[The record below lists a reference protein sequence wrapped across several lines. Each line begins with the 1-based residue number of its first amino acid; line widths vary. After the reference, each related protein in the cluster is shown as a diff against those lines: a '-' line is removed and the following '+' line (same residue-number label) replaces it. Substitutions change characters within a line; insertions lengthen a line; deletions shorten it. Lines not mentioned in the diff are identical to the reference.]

1 MSLSHGSPQNLSI
14 VPLGAGDL
22 IDRATRFYRKH
33 FATLFLIAAPP
44 VVAGTLFSV
53 GWLLLSRMIFF
64 TTEAYD
70 PFESGAFAAFSFVGA
85 LAIWFTQTVATLVV
99 MGGASR
105 NLVRHILHGE
115 PITFA
120 DTYRNAWSRFSG
132 LTVASAII
140 VTVLSAIGFII
151 VFAGAFVWL
160 LVLGLVALVL
170 VSLPST
176 SAIVSVIAAIFA
188 VVTVFLA
195 FCFVA
200 CRFAYVPQM
209 MLVEDE
215 GVFSSIGRSI
225 NLANGTALRFA
236 ALLGFTTVAT
246 YSALAVLYIPL
257 LWYAWIAGIDFG
269 PFAEAV
275 SPAWFEIAS
284 QLIWQASLIVLT
296 PVWMIGL
303 CLLYVDQRVRL
314 EGYDIELM
322 AARRL
327 GEIPDVPDQYLNPLQ
342 PALGARAE
350 PKGVPSA
357 GQPQSSPGITTLGL
371 K

>member
-1 MSLSHGSPQNLSI
+1 MSLNHGSSQNLSI

-22 IDRATRFYRKH
+22 IDRAIRFYRKY
-33 FATLFLIAAPP
+33 FTTLFLIAAPP

-53 GWLLLSRMIFF
+53 GWLLLARTIFF
-64 TTEAYD
+64 TGEGYD
-70 PFESGAFAAFSFVGA
+70 PFESGAFAAFTFVGG

-105 NLVRHILHGE
+105 NFVRHLLHGE

-140 VTVLSAIGFII
+140 VVVLALIGSV
-151 VFAGAFVWL
+151 VFFVGAFVWL
-160 LVLGLVALVL
+160 FIIGLLSL
-170 VSLPST
+170 LFVSLPS
-176 SAIVSVIAAIFA
+176 AMAVIGVIVA
-188 VVTVFLA
+188 VVGVITLFIA
-195 FCFVA
+195 FAFIA
-200 CRFAYVPQM
+200 CRFAYVPQV

-225 NLANGTALRFA
+225 NLANGTSLRFA
-236 ALLGFTTVAT
+236 ALLAFTMVAT

-257 LWYAWIAGIDFG
+257 LWYAWFAGIDFG
-269 PFAEAV
+269 PLSETV
-275 SPAWFEIAS
+275 SPAWYEVAS
-284 QLIWQASLIVLT
+284 QLIWQASLIVLS

-342 PALGARAE
+342 PAIGAKAE
-350 PKGVPSA
+350 PRGVPA
-357 GQPQSSPGITTLGL
+357 TPQQSSPGITTLGL